1 MTTHRSVMPQEVLE
15 YLNVRSNG
23 EYVDCTLGGAG
34 HTALILERNGP
45 KGKVLGI
52 DANPDALGQA
62 AKQLKK
68 YGKRL
73 VLAQGN
79 FRDVVHVVTRH
90 GFSHVDGVL
99 YDLGL
104 SMDLLKRSGRGFSFQ
119 ADEPLD
125 MRLDPEQDLTAA
137 TIVNSWKEHDIADV
151 IYQYGE
157 ERASRRIANAI
168 VLARRKKRF
177 ETTFDLVSVIESV
190 LSRHGKSHPATKT
203 FQALRIAV
211 NDELGVIQR
220 SLEDLSSILHTG
232 SRVVII
238 TFHSLED
245 RIVKNVFRD
254 WGKAGTAK
262 VLTKKVVMPVRQE
275 ILANP
280 PSRSAKLRAIEWL

>member
-1 MTTHRSVMPQEVLE
+1 MPQEVIE
-15 YLNVRSNG
+15 YLRVHSNG

-34 HTALILERNGP
+34 HTAMILERNGP
-45 KGKVLGI
+45 KGRVLGI
-52 DANPDALGQA
+52 DANPDALSQA
-62 AKQLKK
+62 ATHLKQ

-79 FRDVVHVVTRH
+79 FRDVVHLATRH
-90 GFSHVDGVL
+90 GFSQVDGIL

-119 ADEPLD
+119 VDEPLD
-125 MRLDPEQDLTAA
+125 MRLDPEQDLTAGV
-137 TIVNSWKEHDIADV
+137 ILNSCKEQEIADA

-190 LSRHGKSHPATKT
+190 LSRHGKAHPATKT
-203 FQALRIAV
+203 FQALRMVV
-211 NDELGVIQR
+211 NDELGVLKR
-220 SLEDLSSILHTG
+220 TLEDIPQLLHSG
-232 SRVVII
+232 SRVVVL

-254 WGKAGTAK
+254 WGKEKRAM
-262 VLTKKVVMPVRQE
+262 VLTKKVVVPTRQE
-275 ILANP
+275 VLKNS